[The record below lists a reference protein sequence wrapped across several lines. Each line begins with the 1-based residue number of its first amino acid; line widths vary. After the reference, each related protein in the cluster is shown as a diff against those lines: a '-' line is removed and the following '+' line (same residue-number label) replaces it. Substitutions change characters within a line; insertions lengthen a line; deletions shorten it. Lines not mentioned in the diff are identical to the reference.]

1 MNWDAKARTE
11 AMDERSSS
19 MTSSLAPGAWA
30 RTASLTAWAAGRLL
44 TAMMT
49 WAPRSASVR
58 AVSAPMPLDA
68 PGWDWAGLLIINTM
82 KKEEEMLGNKYGP
95 VTMAVRP
102 AAEMPCVT
110 WSAVELQEKP
120 EGPRRPRSH
129 EVIIFPLLLKWQ
141 NSSLPDCL
149 AANPVNL
156 PAPWRSFLETPYS
169 RRL

>member
-19 MTSSLAPGAWA
+19 MTSSLASGAWA

-44 TAMMT
+44 TAMTT

-68 PGWDWAGLLIINTM
+68 PGWDEIGLDYTSKGQREGFWDGIAAGWRRRRR
-82 KKEEEMLGNKYGP
+82 ERNKYGP

-110 WSAVELQEKP
+110 
-120 EGPRRPRSH
+120 
-129 EVIIFPLLLKWQ
+129 
-141 NSSLPDCL
+141 
-149 AANPVNL
+149 
-156 PAPWRSFLETPYS
+156 
-169 RRL
+169 